1 MVNQFRNL
9 SVLFVAQVILTFVL
23 FLSDSD
29 TGAYIQNEKLVDL
42 QLDSLDRIVIEQPE
56 DRPLVL
62 EKQGGN
68 WVLPDY
74 FGFPASVEKI
84 TRTFGKLF
92 DTKIGWP
99 VATTDAAENRFKVA
113 ADQFER
119 KLVFSSA
126 NVTETLY
133 LGTSPGFKKIHARMD
148 GSNTIYGIMFSAY
161 QASIKTREWADQ
173 NFLHLPRDQ
182 IEGIEL
188 SDLVLRRADGK
199 FTVEGISDA
208 EMVVEAGI
216 ANLLADVST
225 LGFLEVLGK
234 EDVPSFHLESP
245 EFDFVILSKSGERI
259 QYRYGKLDEKDQY
272 VLKASNSEYFFK
284 VSKYN
289 LESLQDVQRAK
300 LVQEGPVNPVENSA
314 ADPRSTD

>member
-1 MVNQFRNL
+1 MVNQSRNL
-9 SVLFVAQVILTFVL
+9 SILFVAQVILTFVL
-23 FLSDSD
+23 FLSDSG
-29 TGAYIQNEKLVDL
+29 TGAYIQNDKMLNL
-42 QLDSLDRIVIEQPE
+42 QLDSLDRIVLEQPE
-56 DRPLVL
+56 DKTLVL
-62 EKQGGN
+62 EKQDGN
-68 WVLPDY
+68 WVLPDH
-74 FGFPASVEKI
+74 FGFPVSVEKI

-99 VATTDAAENRFKVA
+99 IATTDAAESRFKVS

-119 KLVFSSA
+119 KLIFSSA
-126 NVTETLY
+126 KVSETLY

-148 GSNTIYGIMFSAY
+148 GTNTIYGIKFSAY
-161 QASIKTREWADQ
+161 QASTKAREWTDQ

-188 SDLVLRRADGK
+188 GDVVLRREDGK
-199 FTVEGISDA
+199 FTVEGVSDA
-208 EMVVEAGI
+208 EMVVEAEV

-225 LGFLEVLGK
+225 LGFQEVLGK
-234 EDVPSFHLESP
+234 EDIPSFHLNSP
-245 EFDFVILSKSGERI
+245 EFGFVIRSRSGERI

-272 VLKASNSEYFFK
+272 VLKPSNSEYFFK

-300 LVQEGPVNPVENSA
+300 LVQEGPVNPVETST
-314 ADPRSTD
+314 ADPTLTD

>member
-9 SVLFVAQVILTFVL
+9 SVLFLAQVILIFVL

-29 TGAYIQNEKLVDL
+29 TGAYIQNDKLLNL
-42 QLDSLDRIVIEQPE
+42 QLDSLDRIVVEQPE
-56 DRPLVL
+56 GRTLVL
-62 EKQGGN
+62 EKQDGI

-74 FGFPASVEKI
+74 FGFPASVGKI

-99 VATTDAAENRFKVA
+99 VATTDAAESRFKVS

-126 NVTETLY
+126 KVTETLY
-133 LGTSPGFKKIHARMD
+133 LGTSPGFKKIHVRMD

-161 QASIKTREWADQ
+161 QAGTKAREWADQ
-173 NFLHLPRDQ
+173 KFLHLPRGQ

-188 SDLVLRRADGK
+188 GDLVLRRADGK

-208 EMVVEAGI
+208 EMVVEGKI

-234 EDVPSFHLESP
+234 EEVPSFHLESP
-245 EFDFVILSKSGERI
+245 EFDFFIRSKSGERI
-259 QYRYGKLDEKDQY
+259 QYRYGRLDEKDQY

-289 LESLQDVQRAK
+289 LERLRDVQRAK

-314 ADPRSTD
+314 ADPRPTD